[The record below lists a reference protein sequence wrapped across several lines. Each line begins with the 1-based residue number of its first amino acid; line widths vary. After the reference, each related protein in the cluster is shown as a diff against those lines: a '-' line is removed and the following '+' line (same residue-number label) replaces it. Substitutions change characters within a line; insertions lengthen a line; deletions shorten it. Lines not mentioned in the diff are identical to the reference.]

1 MSNELGANRR
11 RAWLT
16 LLRTPEFGAA
26 AIRNLLAQHGD
37 VLTALERARR
47 GASDE
52 ARTWLAAPDSARL
65 DADEAWLNSADHH
78 LLVCDSEDFPV
89 LLRDIGGAPAAL
101 FVIGDPTLLWT
112 PQIAVVGARSAS
124 AAGLANARAFARA
137 FALAGNTV
145 TSGLAEG
152 IDGAA
157 HAAALDAGGKTVAVL
172 GTGIDLV
179 YPRQHAGL
187 AERIAANG
195 ALVSEYPP
203 GVPGHAKHFPR
214 RNRIISGLSLGT
226 LVVEASLRSGSLTT
240 ARYAAEQ
247 GREVFTLPGSIHN
260 PLARGCHK
268 LIREGAKLVETA
280 HEVLEELQGVGAVL
294 AEGLRERLRAVEGA
308 GDRESANQL
317 ADDIR
322 TADPDYAALL
332 KALDTTPAAL
342 DELAG
347 RTGLP
352 AASLSSMLLML
363 ELDGIVVT
371 ENGRYSLAL
380 ASGFT

>member
-1 MSNELGANRR
+1 MSDALGTRR
-11 RAWLT
+11 TRAWLT
-16 LLRTPEFGAA
+16 LLRAPGLGAA
-26 AIRNLLAQHGD
+26 AIRDLLARQGD
-37 VLTALERARR
+37 VNAALERARR
-47 GASDE
+47 EAPDE
-52 ARTWLAAPDSARL
+52 ARSWLAAPDPTRL
-65 DADEAWLNSADHH
+65 AEDEAWLAAPDHH

-89 LLRDIGGAPAAL
+89 LLRDIGSAPAAL
-101 FVIGDPTLLWT
+101 FVIGDPALLWT
-112 PQIAVVGARSAS
+112 AQIAVVGARSAS
-124 AAGLANARAFARA
+124 AAGVANARAFARA

-179 YPRQHAGL
+179 YPRQHAEL
-187 AERIAANG
+187 AARIAASG

-203 GVPGHAKHFPR
+203 GVPGHPKHFPR

-226 LVVEASLRSGSLTT
+226 LVVEASLKSGSLTT

-247 GREVFTLPGSIHN
+247 GREVFALPGSIHS

-280 HEVLEELQGVGAVL
+280 GEVLEELHGVGALL
-294 AEGLRERLRAVEGA
+294 ADGLRERLAATDDGQDAAAARF
-308 GDRESANQL
+308 
-317 ADDIR
+317 ADDPR
-322 TADPDYAALL
+322 ARDPDYAALT
-332 KALDTTPAAL
+332 KALGPEPVAL
-342 DELAG
+342 DELAS

-363 ELDGIVVT
+363 ELDGLVVA
-371 ENGRYSLAL
+371 ENGRYARKTPM
-380 ASGFT
+380 SG

>member
-1 MSNELGANRR
+1 MSDALETRR
-11 RAWLT
+11 TRAWLT
-16 LLRTPEFGAA
+16 LLRAPGLGAA
-26 AIRNLLAQHGD
+26 AIRDLLARHGD
-37 VLTALERARR
+37 ASTALERARR
-47 GASDE
+47 EAPEE
-52 ARTWLAAPDSARL
+52 ARSWLAAPDSVRL
-65 DADEAWLNSADHH
+65 AEDEAWLAEPHHH

-89 LLRDIGGAPAAL
+89 LLREIGSAPAAL
-101 FVIGDPTLLWT
+101 FVIGDPALLWT
-112 PQIAVVGARSAS
+112 AQIAVVGARSAS
-124 AAGLANARAFARA
+124 AAGVANARAFARA

-179 YPRQHAGL
+179 YPLQHAEL
-187 AERIAANG
+187 AARIAASG

-203 GVPGHAKHFPR
+203 GVPGHPKHFPR

-226 LVVEASLRSGSLTT
+226 LVVEASLKSGSLTT

-247 GREVFTLPGSIHN
+247 GREVFALPGSIHS

-280 HEVLEELQGVGAVL
+280 GEVLEELHGVGALL
-294 AEGLRERLRAVEGA
+294 ADGLRERLATTADGQDAAAARFA
-308 GDRESANQL
+308 GDPRA
-317 ADDIR
+317 R
-322 TADPDYAALL
+322 DPDYAALT
-332 KALDTTPAAL
+332 KALGPEPVAL
-342 DELAG
+342 DELAL
-347 RTGLP
+347 RTGLA

-363 ELDGIVVT
+363 ELDGLVVA
-371 ENGRYSLAL
+371 ENGRYARKTPTP
-380 ASGFT
+380 G